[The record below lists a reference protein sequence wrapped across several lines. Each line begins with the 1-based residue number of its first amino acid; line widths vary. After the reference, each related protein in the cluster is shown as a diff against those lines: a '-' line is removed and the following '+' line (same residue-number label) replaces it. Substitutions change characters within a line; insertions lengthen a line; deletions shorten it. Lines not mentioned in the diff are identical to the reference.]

1 MGTFT
6 DGGSLRMSSPTH
18 AEDRFLDRLIR
29 SSLRHRGLVLGAAV
43 ALLVF
48 GGLWAARMPV
58 DIFPDLSAPTVTVI
72 TEAPGL
78 APEEVEVLVTLPIES
93 AVNGASGIRRL
104 RSVSGDGIS
113 VVWVEFD
120 WGEDVYRARQ
130 IVSERLQRVELPDL
144 AGRPE
149 LGPVSSI
156 MGEITFVALTSGSE
170 SPREL
175 RMLADRVVRRTLLAI
190 PGISQVVSLGG
201 EKRQLQVT
209 VRPNALVQ
217 HGVTLEQVLDA
228 VAGASSSPAAG
239 FQVDGGQEY
248 LVRGL
253 GRARGP
259 AEIAAAALTGTG
271 GAALRLGDVADVAW
285 GPEPVRGTASYRGEP
300 AVILS
305 VQKQPGANTL
315 ELTRE
320 IDRALD
326 DVAATLPE
334 GVVVEEENFR
344 QADFIQVAIRNVTVA
359 LRDGAVLVILVLLPF
374 LGHLRTTL
382 IAALAIPL
390 SLLAGVLVI
399 SLFGLGIN
407 TMTLGGL
414 TIAIGLL
421 VDDAIIAV
429 EVVFRR
435 LREERA
441 LPETER
447 RAVGEVVAAAAGE
460 VTTPILF
467 ATLIIILV
475 FLPVFFLPGIEGR
488 LLRPLGFAFIS
499 AIAASL
505 LVAITITPVLCA
517 VLLGRARVLE
527 AREPWLLRMLG
538 RAYAPSLEWSL
549 RHRGVVAAA
558 ALALAVVAAGLLPG
572 LGRSFL
578 PPFNEGSLTVS
589 LVSPPGIPLADGDR
603 IGRQVEEALLGFPEV
618 VSTSRRTGR
627 AERDEHVQGVNA
639 SEMEVVLGPLGRGR
653 DRDKEELLA
662 AMRAA
667 VATIP
672 GVTVS
677 FGQPISH
684 RIDHMLSGSRTN
696 LAVKVS
702 GPDLAV
708 LRTAAGGVERALA
721 GVPGLVDLSNQEQAA
736 VPQLIVDFDRPA
748 MTRYGLSAAELAHG
762 LEALFQGV
770 SVGEIVEDGLVS
782 DVVVRFPPEL
792 REDFEHVEA
801 LPVSASGGAL
811 LRLGSVAD
819 VRRPLGPSLI
829 RRENVQRVAMVTAN
843 VEGADLAGVVERA
856 RDAVSEQVELPR
868 GYRVTFGGQFEEAAR
883 SVRNL
888 GMLAAFVL
896 VAMYAL
902 LFVAFRSNRDTLI
915 VLVNLPLA
923 LIGGVFAI
931 ALTDGVLS
939 VATAVGFVT
948 LFGIATRNGVLLV
961 SSYQRLIAEGT
972 PIDDAVRVGSRE
984 RLAPI
989 LMTAVTAGLAL
1000 VPLVIAGDSPG
1011 NEIQSP
1017 MALVILGGLV
1027 TSTLLNVVVVPA
1039 LYLRGVG

>member
-1 MGTFT
+1 
-6 DGGSLRMSSPTH
+6 
-18 AEDRFLDRLIR
+18 
-29 SSLRHRGLVLGAAV
+29 
-43 ALLVF
+43 
-48 GGLWAARMPV
+48 
-58 DIFPDLSAPTVTVI
+58 
-72 TEAPGL
+72 
-78 APEEVEVLVTLPIES
+78 
-93 AVNGASGIRRL
+93 
-104 RSVSGDGIS
+104 
-113 VVWVEFD
+113 
-120 WGEDVYRARQ
+120 
-130 IVSERLQRVELPDL
+130 
-144 AGRPE
+144 
-149 LGPVSSI
+149 
-156 MGEITFVALTSGSE
+156 
-170 SPREL
+170 
-175 RMLADRVVRRTLLAI
+175 
-190 PGISQVVSLGG
+190 
-201 EKRQLQVT
+201 
-209 VRPNALVQ
+209 
-217 HGVTLEQVLDA
+217 
-228 VAGASSSPAAG
+228 
-239 FQVDGGQEY
+239 
-248 LVRGL
+248 
-253 GRARGP
+253 
-259 AEIAAAALTGTG
+259 
-271 GAALRLGDVADVAW
+271 
-285 GPEPVRGTASYRGEP
+285 
-300 AVILS
+300 
-305 VQKQPGANTL
+305 
-315 ELTRE
+315 
-320 IDRALD
+320 
-326 DVAATLPE
+326 
-334 GVVVEEENFR
+334 
-344 QADFIQVAIRNVTVA
+344 
-359 LRDGAVLVILVLLPF
+359 
-374 LGHLRTTL
+374 
-382 IAALAIPL
+382 
-390 SLLAGVLVI
+390 
-399 SLFGLGIN
+399 
-407 TMTLGGL
+407 
-414 TIAIGLL
+414 
-421 VDDAIIAV
+421 
-429 EVVFRR
+429 
-435 LREERA
+435 
-441 LPETER
+441 
-447 RAVGEVVAAAAGE
+447 
-460 VTTPILF
+460 
-467 ATLIIILV
+467 
-475 FLPVFFLPGIEGR
+475 
-488 LLRPLGFAFIS
+488 
-499 AIAASL
+499 